1 MTELR
6 KKMIRAMELK
16 NLSHHTQR
24 AYLAAVT
31 GIAKFYDQSPDKM
44 TQEKIED
51 YLLYLKLDKG
61 IAPNSCYGVLTGLRF
76 FYKHVTEEEIPVT
89 YSIRRTARKLP
100 EVLTMEDIWKIIC
113 SAKNLKHKMILMTT
127 YSAGLRASET
137 LNLKPENIDSQTML
151 IKVEEGKG
159 KKDRYTLL
167 SKRLLSEL
175 RAYYC
180 KYRPGIYL
188 FPSSYS
194 KKKKRPLSY
203 ESIRMIYENARKKAG
218 VKKGNGIHTLRH
230 SFATHLL
237 EAGYDLRKIQVLMGH
252 SRMTTTMI
260 YLHVS
265 RQTLSMIPSPLDLI
279 DHKHAGKEDRND
291 DPNHK
296 T

>member
-1 MTELR
+1 
-6 KKMIRAMELK
+6 MELK

-31 GIAKFYDQSPDKM
+31 GITKFYNQPPGKM
-44 TQEKIED
+44 TKEKIED
-51 YLLYLKLDKG
+51 YLLYLKLNKG
-61 IAPNSCYGVLTGLRF
+61 LAPNSCYSVLCGLRF
-76 FYKHVTEEEIPVT
+76 FHKHVAEKEIPVT
-89 YSIRRTARKLP
+89 YSIRRTPRKLP
-100 EVLTMEDIWKIIC
+100 QVLTMEDIWKIIC

-137 LNLKPENIDSQTML
+137 INLKSENIDSKTML
-151 IKVEEGKG
+151 IKVTGKG
-159 KKDRYTLL
+159 NKDRYTLL
-167 SKRLLSEL
+167 SKKLLGEL
-175 RAYYC
+175 RTYYR
-180 KYRPGIYL
+180 KYRPGTYL
-188 FPSSYS
+188 FPSSYQ

-203 ESIRMIYENARKKAG
+203 ETIRMIYENTRKKAG

-252 SRMTTTMI
+252 SRLTTTMI

-265 RQTLSMIPSPLDLI
+265 RKTLSMIPSPLDLI

-296 T
+296 N